1 MKTHFGVLPT
11 ISETGWLPKKELVS
25 MLPEL
30 FLLLTSNNHQLIQS
44 ILAGLLTI
52 SAFFL
57 KKSKWMDGG
66 EKD

>member
-1 MKTHFGVLPT
+1 
-11 ISETGWLPKKELVS
+11 

-44 ILAGLLTI
+44 IVAGLLTI

-57 KKSKWMDGG
+57 KISKWMEEKKINSGRIVCKSSKENSRQKTERHDSDG
-66 EKD
+66 

>member
-11 ISETGWLPKKELVS
+11 ISETGWLPKKEPVS

-30 FLLLTSNNHQLIQS
+30 FLLLTSNNHQLIP
-44 ILAGLLTI
+44 IVAGLLTI

-57 KKSKWMDGG
+57 KISKWMDGG

>member
-11 ISETGWLPKKELVS
+11 ISETGWLPKKEPVS

-30 FLLLTSNNHQLIQS
+30 FLLLTSNNHQLIP
-44 ILAGLLTI
+44 IVAGLLTT

-57 KKSKWMDGG
+57 KISKWMDGG